1 MGVPLDLKII
11 SDTQQIRMDMDTNN
25 SNIHRISSSN
35 TMIRTNIIKEEL
47 LVRLEP
53 AKLTR

>member
-1 MGVPLDLKII
+1 MGVPLDLKLI
-11 SDTQQIRMDMDTNN
+11 SDTQAIRMDMDINH
-25 SNIHRISSSN
+25 SNIHRSISSN
-35 TMIRTNIIKEEL
+35 TMIKTNIIKEEL